1 MGRVRYFRDLEAWEH
16 AMALAVSVHKV
27 AATFPTIHRF
37 ELAAQ
42 IRKAATSVPSNI
54 AEGHAQHGD
63 IVFLRHLRIAL
74 GSLGELDTQLELAFR
89 LKLLSSE
96 ALEALQLELAQT
108 GRLVH
113 GLRRSVRRT
122 TARTILLLVVA
133 ATTALYL

>member
-1 MGRVRYFRDLEAWEH
+1 MGRVRYFRDLEAWQH

-27 AATFPTIHRF
+27 AATFPTTYRF

-42 IRKAATSVPSNI
+42 IRKAAISVPSNI

-89 LKLLSSE
+89 LKLVSPE
-96 ALEALQLELAQT
+96 ALETLQRELGQT

-113 GLRRSVRRT
+113 GLRRAVRMT
-122 TARTILLLVVA
+122 TARTILVLVVA
-133 ATTALYL
+133 ATTGLWL